1 MTILTLE
8 GIVDENGHIQLR
20 DRVLLP
26 HKTKVYVVIPELE
39 DELIIKEKTHIY
51 SPRLAHQEEAHLFQ
65 MEVIEET

>member
-1 MTILTLE
+1 
-8 GIVDENGHIQLR
+8 LR